1 MSRTLRVLIVEDNP
15 ADAEMIL
22 RELRRAGYDPQWDRV
37 DEEPEY
43 VDRLDSGL
51 DLILVDYTMPKFNAR
66 RALVLLQESGL
77 DLPFI
82 IISGTIG
89 EDQAVEVM
97 RQGAWDYLL
106 KDRMARLGPA
116 VALALEKRNLR
127 RGNAQSAEALQK
139 SERKYRQLFEMLNE
153 AAVLVDLATRRIV
166 EVNPRAEELFLRTR
180 EELIGADEMT
190 LFPSDGH
197 SLGVGRLTSAA
208 SLTPRGH
215 WMEAEVQPR
224 EGPAVPVQISI
235 TATELLDRTH
245 VLALM
250 TDITARKAREEMLR
264 NAKNAAEESHSLA
277 SGLLTNMTREIRSPM
292 SGLVGLL
299 ETLMD
304 DVPEKRREVL
314 ESGKTAAISLLRLLD
329 ESERAIQDGSWEGRR
344 TPNTG
349 LPVMEFWD

>member
-1 MSRTLRVLIVEDNP
+1 
-15 ADAEMIL
+15 MIL
-22 RELRRAGYDPQWDRV
+22 RELRRAGYDPQWERV
-37 DEEPEY
+37 DEEEEY
-43 VDRLDSGL
+43 VSRLDSGL

-66 RALVLLQESGL
+66 RALALLQESGL

-82 IISGTIG
+82 IVSGTIG

-97 RQGAWDYLL
+97 RLGAWDYLL

-116 VALALEKRNLR
+116 VLQALEKRNLR

-180 EELIGADEMT
+180 EELIGADEST
-190 LFPSDGH
+190 LFPEHGS

-208 SLTPRGH
+208 SLAPSGH
-215 WMEAEVQPR
+215 LMEVEVQPR
-224 EGPAVPVQISI
+224 EGRPVPVQISL

-250 TDITARKAREEMLR
+250 TDITARKAREDMLR
-264 NAKNAAEESHSLA
+264 NAKNVAEQSNSLA

-304 DVPEKRREVL
+304 DVPEKRRDVL

-329 ESERAIQDGSWEGRR
+329 ESERAIQDGGRGDGR
-344 TPNTG
+344 KSG
-349 LPVMEFWD
+349 SISSAPVMEFWD